1 LTGDHAAT
9 ARAIAEEI
17 EIVTPDDPP
26 SAIMTAAQ
34 FNKLG
39 DKEIDALPELPL
51 VIARCDPETKVRM
64 ILAAGRRGKYTAMT
78 GDGVNDAPSLK
89 LAPVGIAMGM
99 EGSDVAKDAS
109 ELVLTGKCDCIVGS
123 MNSPLIAPADDNFDS
138 VRLAISE
145 GRRIFDNIQR
155 FILHLRKFSN
165 RRIPL
170 LGLTFEIVCVN
181 VGECILLV
189 LGLAFL
195 DSTDHSVFP
204 LSPLSI
210 LWINMVTSS
219 PPAFG
224 LGMEPPAARVMK
236 RPPHNIKKG
245 VFTIQIIID
254 ILYYG
259 LVMGITVMIAFVVVV
274 WGRYNGDLGTE
285 CNRAD
290 TNGDCVYV
298 FRARSTVFATLIL
311 EILLFAWELKALDRS
326 MFNITPG
333 RPFYED
339 LWANKILF
347 WTVVIGCASIP
358 LAIYI
363 PVFNSRVFY
372 QAPISAYCLSISSSI
387 QSTEVY
393 V

>member
-1 LTGDHAAT
+1 MDF
-9 ARAIAEEI
+9 
-17 EIVTPDDPP
+17 P
-26 SAIMTAAQ
+26 
-34 FNKLG
+34 
-39 DKEIDALPELPL
+39 
-51 VIARCDPETKVRM
+51 
-64 ILAAGRRGKYTAMT
+64 
-78 GDGVNDAPSLK
+78 
-89 LAPVGIAMGM
+89 
-99 EGSDVAKDAS
+99 
-109 ELVLTGKCDCIVGS
+109 
-123 MNSPLIAPADDNFDS
+123 
-138 VRLAISE
+138 
-145 GRRIFDNIQR
+145 
-155 FILHLRKFSN
+155 
-165 RRIPL
+165 
-170 LGLTFEIVCVN
+170 GLTFKTVCVN

-195 DSTDHSVFP
+195 DGTGHSVFP

-224 LGMEPPAARVMK
+224 LGMEPPAARVMR
-236 RPPHNIKKG
+236 RPPHSIKKG

-259 LVMGITVMIAFVVVV
+259 LVMGITVMIAFVVVL

-290 TNGDCVYV
+290 PDGDCVYV

-347 WTVVIGCASIP
+347 WTVVVGCASIP

-372 QAPISAYCLSISSSI
+372 QAPISAFNLLSFPHFDRLTFIFSLGVGCCDWHDYSLHGGRRAVQNLYSFQLMVREPRSRERARSI
-387 QSTEVY
+387 GRLERRKRCWF
-393 V
+393 

>member
-1 LTGDHAAT
+1 MSL
-9 ARAIAEEI
+9 RMLLSSSSPVSAIALS
-17 EIVTPDDPP
+17 T
-26 SAIMTAAQ
+26 
-34 FNKLG
+34 FGNF
-39 DKEIDALPELPL
+39 
-51 VIARCDPETKVRM
+51 
-64 ILAAGRRGKYTAMT
+64 
-78 GDGVNDAPSLK
+78 
-89 LAPVGIAMGM
+89 
-99 EGSDVAKDAS
+99 
-109 ELVLTGKCDCIVGS
+109 
-123 MNSPLIAPADDNFDS
+123 PLIAFADDNFDS
-138 VRLAISE
+138 IRLAISE

-155 FILHLRKFSN
+155 FVLHLREFPNCCTRFRSTH
-165 RRIPL
+165 IQL
-170 LGLTFEIVCVN
+170 VCVN

-195 DSTDHSVFP
+195 DGTGHSVFP

-224 LGMEPPAARVMK
+224 LGMEPPAARVMR
-236 RPPHNIKKG
+236 RPPHSIKKG

-259 LVMGITVMIAFVVVV
+259 LMMGITVMTAFVVVM
-274 WGRYNGDLGTE
+274 WGRYDGDLGTE

-290 TNGDCVYV
+290 PDGDCAYV

-339 LWANKILF
+339 LWTNKILF
-347 WTVVIGCASIP
+347 WTVVLGCASIP

-372 QAPISAYCLSISSSI
+372 QAPISTFCPSPSPPL
-387 QSTEVY
+387 
-393 V
+393 